1 MIQPLWPYRILGGGD
16 VIAVVHQIPTGVDTG
31 VDTLIDWR
39 QRLSSKSPATAS
51 DTERCQGRVTPPP
64 LPATPWRSRQR
75 QPRSS
80 VCSDCAQLFPMMSVD
95 WGMCSL
101 VVAPRAGFGR
111 VRFRVEQAR
120 RPCATPSSGRSRV
133 HDADPTYRAGFSRR
147 STPPQALGALRP
159 APRIATPCPLH
170 L

>member
-1 MIQPLWPYRILGGGD
+1 MKHRWDFTVFPGRGCRKGAARPLPMCRVRG
-16 VIAVVHQIPTGVDTG
+16 T
-31 VDTLIDWR
+31 R
-39 QRLSSKSPATAS
+39 RLRFLA
-51 DTERCQGRVTPPP
+51 PPP
-64 LPATPWRSRQR
+64 PPPAAPWRSRPR

-147 STPPQALGALRP
+147 STPPHALRALRP
-159 APRIATPCPLH
+159 APCTATPCPLR
-170 L
+170 LRTLSCTCSSF